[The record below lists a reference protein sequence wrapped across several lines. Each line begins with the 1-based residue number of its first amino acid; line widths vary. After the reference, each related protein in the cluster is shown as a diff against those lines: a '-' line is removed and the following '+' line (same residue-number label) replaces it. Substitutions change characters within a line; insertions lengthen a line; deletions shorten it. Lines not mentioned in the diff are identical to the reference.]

1 MAEGASS
8 NAPTS
13 TTQQKWVRLS
23 RRHHVQPDEKIANE
37 SDQEPKSQKSLVA
50 TTRTVAAAAE
60 DTTAQTPANG
70 CDCRS
75 RDSMIAEQRINE
87 RRLHVRELLRD
98 ALSSEM
104 SFNILVAFQI
114 ELSIRWSRPRDGSL
128 PVGTYKVCGPP
139 ALLKKLPKG
148 RKLRGFVSPRHPITL
163 PMASRKAVGVPAEAV
178 SYAFAHGASGA
189 SSVRATGPMKPVLMF
204 ASLGGFLYFGE
215 GGRLIQVN
223 ALSLMPSPLSLRL
236 HGPYAL
242 SPQALL
248 ALKAQRR
255 IRPVRMLALKSRG
268 FHAFGWSAPLEQP
281 GGRNLGDQACP
292 HGAFV
297 YEMSGRDPV
306 FYCVARTGDDEANVD
321 GVGAFGADGRGSPPR
336 EACSIRGGS
345 SASPDMQ
352 GRRGSLAVGGSVAVG
367 RSFAVGSTLLAEY
380 EAYQQQ
386 MEFIRSHFGRPSR
399 STVYEGWLR
408 QLLPAAASLSVA
420 GLTISLA
427 YFSAPAF
434 EVVATL
440 CWYTTWCYMT
450 WLPVSAASSSL
461 SFKRRQ
467 KLRLLLIGVAVGATA
482 TFLALR
488 YSCPPELALWLPS
501 LASDA
506 LALLMVGLVLP
517 LLLVHMRRF
526 EAAIL
531 ERSLRSVVAQRASV
545 IPSWMPARGK
555 DVIKTSDGAVAAD
568 VAWLP
573 PQSTLP
579 EADASRAAFVSK
591 RTSSM
596 DDLFRTSYSDA
607 SNDSLFRSSSYSS
620 SLSTEGLVQEGTDP
634 WEEGNEDD
642 EAQKESG
649 IAAADTASQQ
659 KVGEKE
665 SARTA
670 CSSWYADTLRSQMA
684 RKAAGANASS
694 LHPPLASTVV
704 DVSAR
709 SEITP
714 APPSQPLRGEPQ
726 SEYAPMRIS
735 PPAPAALSSGS
746 TPPASSSSPVSSS
759 GPTEHQVSH
768 RAPPQGRRDPQEY
781 QSQQQPRRQVPLFN
795 PWASPAAASAPCQAT
810 ASQAR
815 ASLQRV
821 AELQVTPPATLDK
834 THSFVAHL
842 SSFAAAL
849 GGFLHV
855 HGHGHCGHAVH
866 AAAPSTSAVSPA
878 RFSMWMRPAAHGSE
892 RGPPTPTRPFLHGF
906 IRWPWGSNA
915 GHGAGWF
922 GGRAEHSTEK
932 DAAAVKI
939 QSVATLALLVIGTH
953 RWLHRTQLRSNL
965 RLRHARLRSFSRP
978 IFVASIFSVI
988 GNLAAD
994 AIVED
999 TAVLFRAW
1007 LWLVLLCPCLLAV
1020 IVDLCRREPPRYSVS
1035 HAIFFI
1041 VVLYPVCHRA
1051 VAFDQFVWTRLE
1063 PTFAHFGVEESIG
1076 IAVLVVH
1083 IGLFNAIL
1091 AFAKLNLT
1099 LISAPNTCAQYL
1111 FPFQLFDF
1119 LFAYAFFGLRTAA
1132 DRVTPVWVSV
1142 QLLIQI
1148 NVVLRNSGTMEAL
1161 INKGLRWLSR
1171 RHRCLACLAHAD
1183 LSEYQSCSDPI
1194 FRLQFLARLGIQ
1206 SDLADLAALL
1216 TTPCLVSAFAWRD
1229 GAFELDGTGI
1239 IVRQCDLSNV
1249 WLRFAL
1255 LLVIRPA
1262 ASTFA
1267 RFWLDRDM
1275 GRTMMC
1281 KRTLHGSSPLGLEI
1295 HNGAT
1300 RLNITSRAAFEDLV
1314 NNKMRDVRCR
1324 LNLTA
1329 AEFAVVRNELSLHN
1343 LEYRQCAVAMLRK
1356 HMAFCKPSHASNSS

>member
-1 MAEGASS
+1 MMK
-8 NAPTS
+8 PTS
-13 TTQQKWVRLS
+13 TGLVPSELMDGVVHPVKLVQFEVA
-23 RRHHVQPDEKIANE
+23 RRHRQTCKDG
-37 SDQEPKSQKSLVA
+37 
-50 TTRTVAAAAE
+50 AAAWPSA
-60 DTTAQTPANG
+60 APLPSA
-70 CDCRS
+70 
-75 RDSMIAEQRINE
+75 A
-87 RRLHVRELLRD
+87 LLRSA
-98 ALSSEM
+98 ALCLLSTRRTSS
-104 SFNILVAFQI
+104 
-114 ELSIRWSRPRDGSL
+114 RWSSFGPTSAGRRAPQSTRDG
-128 PVGTYKVCGPP
+128 
-139 ALLKKLPKG
+139 
-148 RKLRGFVSPRHPITL
+148 
-163 PMASRKAVGVPAEAV
+163 
-178 SYAFAHGASGA
+178 
-189 SSVRATGPMKPVLMF
+189 F
-204 ASLGGFLYFGE
+204 ASY
-215 GGRLIQVN
+215 
-223 ALSLMPSPLSLRL
+223 S
-236 HGPYAL
+236 
-242 SPQALL
+242 
-248 ALKAQRR
+248 
-255 IRPVRMLALKSRG
+255 
-268 FHAFGWSAPLEQP
+268 
-281 GGRNLGDQACP
+281 
-292 HGAFV
+292 
-297 YEMSGRDPV
+297 
-306 FYCVARTGDDEANVD
+306 
-321 GVGAFGADGRGSPPR
+321 
-336 EACSIRGGS
+336 
-345 SASPDMQ
+345 
-352 GRRGSLAVGGSVAVG
+352 
-367 RSFAVGSTLLAEY
+367 
-380 EAYQQQ
+380 
-386 MEFIRSHFGRPSR
+386 
-399 STVYEGWLR
+399 
-408 QLLPAAASLSVA
+408 AAASLSVA

-684 RKAAGANASS
+684 RKTAGANASS

-726 SEYAPMRIS
+726 PEYAPMRIS

-768 RAPPQGRRDPQEY
+768 RAPPQGRREPQEY

-842 SSFAAAL
+842 SSSPRPLEASCMSMATDTAGML
-849 GGFLHV
+849 
-855 HGHGHCGHAVH
+855 
-866 AAAPSTSAVSPA
+866 STLQPH
-878 RFSMWMRPAAHGSE
+878 PH
-892 RGPPTPTRPFLHGF
+892 RPF
-906 IRWPWGSNA
+906 
-915 GHGAGWF
+915 
-922 GGRAEHSTEK
+922 
-932 DAAAVKI
+932 
-939 QSVATLALLVIGTH
+939 
-953 RWLHRTQLRSNL
+953 
-965 RLRHARLRSFSRP
+965 RLRDSACGCARRARLRAWSTDAH
-978 IFVASIFSVI
+978 ASISARLHSLALGIECRSWGWLVWRASRAFHREGRCRGQDSI
-988 GNLAAD
+988 RRDTRSPCNRHASLAAPD
-994 AIVED
+994 TATLESAPSARAAAIVLS
-999 TAVLFRAW
+999 AY
-1007 LWLVLLCPCLLAV
+1007 LC
-1020 IVDLCRREPPRYSVS
+1020 
-1035 HAIFFI
+1035 
-1041 VVLYPVCHRA
+1041 
-1051 VAFDQFVWTRLE
+1051 
-1063 PTFAHFGVEESIG
+1063 GV
-1076 IAVLVVH
+1076 
-1083 IGLFNAIL
+1083 
-1091 AFAKLNLT
+1091 NL
-1099 LISAPNTCAQYL
+1099 Q
-1111 FPFQLFDF
+1111 
-1119 LFAYAFFGLRTAA
+1119 
-1132 DRVTPVWVSV
+1132 
-1142 QLLIQI
+1142 
-1148 NVVLRNSGTMEAL
+1148 RN
-1161 INKGLRWLSR
+1161 RQSR
-1171 RHRCLACLAHAD
+1171 R
-1183 LSEYQSCSDPI
+1183 
-1194 FRLQFLARLGIQ
+1194 
-1206 SDLADLAALL
+1206 
-1216 TTPCLVSAFAWRD
+1216 
-1229 GAFELDGTGI
+1229 
-1239 IVRQCDLSNV
+1239 
-1249 WLRFAL
+1249 
-1255 LLVIRPA
+1255 
-1262 ASTFA
+1262 
-1267 RFWLDRDM
+1267 
-1275 GRTMMC
+1275 
-1281 KRTLHGSSPLGLEI
+1281 
-1295 HNGAT
+1295 
-1300 RLNITSRAAFEDLV
+1300 
-1314 NNKMRDVRCR
+1314 
-1324 LNLTA
+1324 
-1329 AEFAVVRNELSLHN
+1329 
-1343 LEYRQCAVAMLRK
+1343 
-1356 HMAFCKPSHASNSS
+1356 